1 MCVEKHAGERI
12 TERQHRRCTD
22 LNRMSARMGVGQSR
36 AMRFEHHPTH
46 PRFPGNQAVRARRGT
61 GARGLGLFMTALPI
75 PPLGSCF

>member
-36 AMRFEHHPTH
+36 AMRFEHHP
-46 PRFPGNQAVRARRGT
+46 PIPDSQGT
-61 GARGLGLFMTALPI
+61 GLCAEVEGQEPG
-75 PPLGSCF
+75 G